1 MRLEEYKLIFI
12 AVGLIGVLLFATPTL
27 SLVVHLP
34 SGEKFSELYV
44 LGSEHTA
51 ENYPYNVTAGE
62 NYSVYVGVGNHLA
75 SSAYYA
81 VYVKFTNE
89 TDLLPNSTTGMPSPV
104 QPLYE
109 YRFLIKDGEVWE
121 SPMTFS
127 VSNASVTA
135 NESLIKTL
143 TINGVAF
150 NVDKPA
156 TWNPNSN
163 VFYYMLLL
171 ELWMYDVQSN
181 SVQYNNRFVDV
192 PLNLTRGLP

>member
-1 MRLEEYKLIFI
+1 M
-12 AVGLIGVLLFATPTL
+12 
-27 SLVVHLP
+27 
-34 SGEKFSELYV
+34 
-44 LGSEHTA
+44 
-51 ENYPYNVTAGE
+51 
-62 NYSVYVGVGNHLA
+62 
-75 SSAYYA
+75 
-81 VYVKFTNE
+81 
-89 TDLLPNSTTGMPSPV
+89 SPV

-121 SPMTFS
+121 SPLTFS
-127 VSNASVTA
+127 VSDASVTA
-135 NESLIKTL
+135 NEALIKTL

-150 NVDKPA
+150 DVDKPA

-192 PLNLTRGLP
+192 QLNLTRIT

>member
-1 MRLEEYKLIFI
+1 MRLKEYKLIFI

-34 SGEKFSELYV
+34 SGETFSELYV
-44 LGSEHTA
+44 LNSEHKA
-51 ENYPYNVTAGE
+51 ENYPYNVSAGE
-62 NYSVYVGVGNHLA
+62 NYSIIVGVGNHLT
-75 SSAYYA
+75 SSAYYV
-81 VYVKFTNE
+81 VYVKFSNE
-89 TDLLPNSTTGMPSPV
+89 TDLLPNSTAAIQSPV

-109 YRFLIKDGEVWE
+109 YRFLIQDGEVRE
-121 SPMTFS
+121 NPLTFS
-127 VSNASVTA
+127 VSDASVTV
-135 NESLIKTL
+135 NESLIKML

-156 TWNPNSN
+156 TWNPNGN
-163 VFYYMLLL
+163 VFYYSLLL

-192 PLNLTRGLP
+192 HLNLTRST